1 VSRVTSQADKAKQF
15 LTLHKPGE
23 PLLMPNPWDQGSARI
38 LASLGFQALATTS
51 AGAAMSVGKADGG
64 LTRGEA
70 LEHARTI
77 VGSTDLPVS
86 ADLEQGF
93 ADAPAEVAR
102 TVTLA
107 METGLAGCS
116 VEDYSGTPDG
126 GLYDIGL
133 ARERITAAAEVAH
146 IGVVPFVLTAR
157 AENHIRGNPDL
168 ADTITRLQA
177 YQEAGADAL
186 YAPGLTAL
194 ADIRS
199 VVASVDRPVNVLTM
213 PGGPPVAELAA
224 AGVARI
230 SVGSQFFVV
239 AYGALADAAVEL
251 RDHGTQGYLGR
262 PGQAAVAAAFK

>member
-1 VSRVTSQADKAKQF
+1 MTSQADKAKQF

-23 PLLMPNPWDQGSARI
+23 PLLMPNPWDLGSARI
-38 LASLGFQALATTS
+38 LGSLGFQALATTS
-51 AGAAMSVGKADGG
+51 AGAAMSAGKADGG

-70 LEHARTI
+70 LEHARAI
-77 VGSTDLPVS
+77 AGSIDLPVS

-93 ADAPAEVAR
+93 ADAPGEVAR

-116 VEDYSGTPDG
+116 IEDYSGPDG

-133 ARERITAAAEVAH
+133 ATERITAAAGAAH
-146 IGVVPFVLTAR
+146 IGRVPFVLTAR

-177 YQEAGADAL
+177 YQEAGADVL
-186 YAPGLTAL
+186 YAPGLTAV

-199 VVASVDRPVNVLTM
+199 VVTSVDRPVNVLTM
-213 PGGPPVAELAA
+213 PGGPPVADLAA

-230 SVGSQFFVV
+230 SVGSQFSVV

-251 RDHGTQGYLGR
+251 RDQGTHGYLGA
-262 PGQAAVAAAFK
+262 PGQAAAVAAFK

>member
-1 VSRVTSQADKAKQF
+1 VRRVTSQADKCKQF

-23 PLLMPNPWDQGSARI
+23 PLLMPNPWDLGSARV
-38 LASLGFQALATTS
+38 LGSLGFQALATTS
-51 AGAAMSVGKADGG
+51 AGAAMSLGKADGG

-70 LEHARTI
+70 LEHARAI
-77 VGSTDLPVS
+77 VGGTDLPVS

-93 ADAPAEVAR
+93 ADAPGEVAR

-116 VEDYSGTPDG
+116 IEDYSGSD
-126 GLYDIGL
+126 LYDIGL
-133 ARERITAAAEVAH
+133 AKERITAAAEAAH
-146 IGVVPFVLTAR
+146 VGPVPFVLTGR

-177 YQEAGADAL
+177 YQEAGADVL
-186 YAPGLTAL
+186 YAPGLTAV

-199 VVASVDRPVNVLTM
+199 VVTSVDRPVNVLTM
-213 PGGPPVAELAA
+213 PGGPPVADLAA

-230 SVGSQFFVV
+230 SVGSEFFVV

-251 RDHGTQGYLGR
+251 RDQGTYSYLGA
-262 PGQAAVAAAFK
+262 PGQAAAAAAFK